1 MKRYDVSG
9 NIYVGDN
16 DIYHYIFTDDYNARL
31 FYAVTNDN
39 ADRVKSE
46 TDVDHFLKEYVQNK
60 PEKNMLNIKSDQI
73 IFGEND

>member
-46 TDVDHFLKEYVQNK
+46 TDVDHFLKEYV
-60 PEKNMLNIKSDQI
+60 
-73 IFGEND
+73 